1 MPDKT
6 WFATFL
12 VGMVIELPTAAL
24 WAGYAFLGTISA
36 PVLRTISMLRMV
48 DIQAWR
54 PERYPRAGA
63 LGPKMNPAGRE
74 YRTSR
79 G

>member
-24 WAGYAFLGTISA
+24 WAGYAFLGNDIRTCVADDIHA
-36 PVLRTISMLRMV
+36 PHGQYSGL
-48 DIQAWR
+48 A
-54 PERYPRAGA
+54 A
-63 LGPKMNPAGRE
+63 
-74 YRTSR
+74 
-79 G
+79 